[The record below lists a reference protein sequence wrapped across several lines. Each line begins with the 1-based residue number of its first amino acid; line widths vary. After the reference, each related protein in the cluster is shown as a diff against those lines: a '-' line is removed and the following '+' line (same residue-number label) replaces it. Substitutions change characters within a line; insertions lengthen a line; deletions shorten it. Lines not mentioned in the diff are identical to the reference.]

1 MRVKAT
7 LAGPKRTRSATLAA
21 SAFSLGAA
29 LSLFATGALA
39 EEPAK
44 PVPPKTAVDS
54 LPGSPR
60 PLGPSLSPEA
70 PPEPPPPGGR
80 APSFGAP
87 TDPDAWAFRFGGKVI
102 AYDAVGFGSK
112 PLNQQSGQTSTP
124 IHVPARIE
132 GRLPFGTGA
141 ALTLNL
147 SYGTAIVG
155 GYVTYTVNT
164 LGKEWAGYY
173 NATAGAAANSAYIL
187 ITPQPLGKL
196 RPQIKVGAF
205 VDSFAGTGQWGWGLL
220 GPLLG
225 VRGYG
230 EEVIAEYDAT
240 ADLRLYFA
248 HGLFAVPGVPEFFV
262 RGNYSGW
269 NETGVSTVLQH
280 AHAGFNY
287 KGKYQLKLHAANAAG
302 TDERKVLA
310 PIDLVACSDSGSCG
324 PSPRDGRVD
333 VYALETH
340 TFLNQWGQFGL
351 SGAYYRMV
359 SANPV
364 HDGIWWTVDWT
375 QGSRE
380 TVLKYL
386 GARSNGTG
394 SYFAISAQYDFSL
407 ANLLWHPEPFDG
419 RGPDVRIALAGIYHQ
434 TLTTEDVRYRDAH
447 GFQFGLDVEYR
458 MLPWLSATLRSFGT
472 YRNPSF
478 RPTNDPTTNP
488 TNVANPSDAA
498 GRYSTFNVT
507 PGLLFRTDWLA
518 PERIEIA
525 YSRFFYSDFLDSNP
539 VLPFDRDVLTVGATL
554 SF

>member
-1 MRVKAT
+1 MPIAA
-7 LAGPKRTRSATLAA
+7 LAVCMLGLAA
-21 SAFSLGAA
+21 GTAR
-29 LSLFATGALA
+29 A

-44 PVPPKTAVDS
+44 PAAPKTGAEEPAKPAAPKTGVDS
-54 LPGSPR
+54 LPGSSR

-70 PPEPPPPGGR
+70 PPVPATPGGR

-87 TDPDAWAFRFGGKVI
+87 TDPDAWAFRFGGKI
-102 AYDAVGFGSK
+102 MAYDTIGFGQK
-112 PLNQQSGQTSTP
+112 PVNKQEGQTSTP

-132 GRLPFGTGA
+132 GRLPFGAGA

-187 ITPQPLGKL
+187 ITPQPLGNL

-205 VDSFAGTGQWGWGLL
+205 VESFAGTGQWGWGLL

-230 EEVIAEYDAT
+230 EEIIAEYDVSP
-240 ADLRLYFA
+240 DMRLYAA

-280 AHAGFNY
+280 AHVGFNY
-287 KGKYQLKLHAANAAG
+287 KGRYQLKLHAANAAG
-302 TDERKVLA
+302 TDERRVLA
-310 PIDLVACSDSGSCG
+310 PPDPVICNGLNPTCTSA
-324 PSPRDGRVD
+324 PRDGRID

-340 TFLNQWGQFGL
+340 TFLNQWGHFGL
-351 SGAYYRMV
+351 AGAYYKLV
-359 SANPV
+359 TANPV

-375 QGSRE
+375 QGGRE

-386 GARSNGTG
+386 GSRSGGTG
-394 SYFAISAQYDFSL
+394 SYFAVSAQYDFSL

-419 RGPDVRIALAGIYHQ
+419 RGPDVRVALAGIYHK
-434 TLTTEDVRYRDAH
+434 TLTTEDARYRDAQ
-447 GFQFGLDVEYR
+447 GFQVGLDVEYR
-458 MLPWLSATLRSFGT
+458 MLPWLSATFRSFGT

-478 RPTNDPTTNP
+478 RPSNDPSTNP
-488 TNVANPSDAA
+488 NNLSVVSDAA
-498 GRYSTFNVT
+498 PPGRYSSFNVT

-525 YSRFFYSDFLDSNP
+525 YSRFFYSDFLDANP
-539 VLPFDRDVLTVGATL
+539 VLPFDRDVLSVGATL